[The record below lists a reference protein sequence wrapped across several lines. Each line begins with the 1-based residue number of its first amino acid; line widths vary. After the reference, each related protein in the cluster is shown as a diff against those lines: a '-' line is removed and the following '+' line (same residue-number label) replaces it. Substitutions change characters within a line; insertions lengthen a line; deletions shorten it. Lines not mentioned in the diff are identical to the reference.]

1 MPFQT
6 PLALA
11 IYFTIWWTVLFAI
24 LPLGVHS
31 MHEEG
36 EVPQGFEPG
45 APVAPRLLMK
55 AGLTTVVATI
65 VFAAL
70 VFVVKIF
77 Q

>member
-1 MPFQT
+1 MPFPT
-6 PLALA
+6 PLAVA
-11 IYFTIWWTVLFAI
+11 IYLTIWWTVLFAI

-36 EVPQGFEPG
+36 EVPKGFEPG

-55 AGLTTVVATI
+55 AGLTTLVATV

-70 VFVVKIF
+70 VLVTKTV

>member
-1 MPFQT
+1 MPFPV

-11 IYFTIWWTVLFAI
+11 IYFTIWWTVLFAV

-31 MHEEG
+31 IHEEG
-36 EVPQGFEPG
+36 EVPKGFEPG

-55 AGLTTVVATI
+55 AGLTTVVATV

-70 VFVVKIF
+70 VAVVKIIG
-77 Q
+77 